1 MIEARVDAA
10 HKFMVKHLA
19 DAENAVIKAAAAAA
33 NPLSIPTEVIN
44 PPTTSKIISGM
55 TVSSKENRLVHVH
68 KSIYRYIYLY
78 NIYTCIYIHLYI
90 CNM

>member
-19 DAENAVIKAAAAAA
+19 DAENAVIKAAAAA

-55 TVSSKENRLVHVH
+55 TVSSKENR
-68 KSIYRYIYLY
+68 
-78 NIYTCIYIHLYI
+78 
-90 CNM
+90 